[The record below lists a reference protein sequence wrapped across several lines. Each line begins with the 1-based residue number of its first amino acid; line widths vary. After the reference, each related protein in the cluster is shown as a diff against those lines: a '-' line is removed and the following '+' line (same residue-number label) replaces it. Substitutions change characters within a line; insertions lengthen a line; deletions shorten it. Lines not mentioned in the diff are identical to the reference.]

1 MSVAIDYVTVSNLI
15 IDDIVFPDGRTFMN
29 TLGGAGTHA
38 LVGMRVWNAH
48 LGYCAAV
55 GADLS
60 ANHRRALSN
69 FGVDIN
75 GLIVREGISQARAWQ
90 LFEPDERRIEIFRTD
105 LDEFRRG
112 KVRME
117 EIPDSYRRA
126 RGFHL
131 QWGTVPEL
139 IELSAA
145 LKGANRD
152 IALALEPNIDVHAGN
167 IDLYP
172 EILPHLALFSPD
184 LGEAEAMTGYQDPAG
199 IFDTLFSW
207 GAKLVALRM
216 GANGSIVRGPSTEGW
231 RLPAVPA
238 SIVDVTGAGN
248 SYVGGFLT
256 GMGDGLTALEAG
268 LRGAVSAS
276 FALEQFGLP
285 AWRVPPEDAIQQRLA
300 WARDRVEI
308 YR

>member
-1 MSVAIDYVTVSNLI
+1 
-15 IDDIVFPDGRTFMN
+15 MN

-38 LVGMRVWNAH
+38 LVGMRIWNPH

-60 ANHRRALSN
+60 PSHRRELSE
-69 FGVDIN
+69 FGVDLD
-75 GLIVREGISQARAWQ
+75 GLVLRDGLVQARAWQ

-112 KVRME
+112 KVQVA
-117 EIPDSYRRA
+117 EIPESYKQA

-139 IELSAA
+139 IELIAVLKAA
-145 LKGANRD
+145 NPGV
-152 IALALEPNIDVHAGN
+152 ALALEPNIDVHAGN
-167 IDLYP
+167 IELYP
-172 EILPHLALFSPD
+172 EIMPHLALFSPD
-184 LGEAEAMTGYQDPAG
+184 LGEGQAMTGHQEPDG

-207 GAKLVALRM
+207 GANLVALRM
-216 GANGSIVRGPSTEGW
+216 GAYGSIIRGPSAGSW
-231 RLPAVPA
+231 RLPAVPV

-256 GMGDGLTALEAG
+256 GLGDGLSAPEAA

-285 AWRVPPEDAIQQRLA
+285 AWRVPPTDIVEQRLA
-300 WARDRVEI
+300 WARDRTEM